1 MKAQFDN
8 KVMSSF
14 YLWLDHTLLD
24 KGEAFTNHN
33 SYFYSVNNLY
43 QAFSTYGSPF
53 KQFVSDSSI
62 QGAQVLTGI
71 YLNGTFKERGVSN
84 FTGINYGMGQVYFT
98 SAVSNPDTTLSGR
111 YAVKDFN
118 VFLTNDIEETL
129 LFETQFSLS
138 KKTSQS
144 PTGLPPES
152 LTYPAIFI
160 KNNGG
165 SNEPMAFGGLDRT
178 EMNIRA
184 IVLSDSQFNLDAI
197 SSIFRDMENTFIPLI
212 EENEMPFNNIGDF
225 KNNIVYNY
233 DTLTANKP
241 ETGQMFL
248 DNVAVS
254 KIGGLS
260 FAQKTNL
267 NPNVFSMII
276 DFELSNL
283 RYPRI

>member
-8 KVMSSF
+8 QVMSSF
-14 YLWLDHTLLD
+14 FLWLDHTLLK
-24 KGEAFTNHN
+24 KGEAFTNYN
-33 SYFYSVNNLY
+33 SYFYSVDNLY
-43 QAFSTYGSPF
+43 QAFNTYGSPF
-53 KQFVSDSSI
+53 KQLVSDSSI
-62 QGAQVLTGI
+62 PGAQIMTGV
-71 YLNGTFKERGVSN
+71 YLKGIFKERGVSN

-98 SAVSNPDTTLSGR
+98 SAISNPDTTLSGR

-118 VFLTNDIEETL
+118 VFLTNDVEEKL

-138 KKTSQS
+138 KQTSQS

-178 EMNIRA
+178 EINVRA
-184 IVLSDSQFNLDAI
+184 VVLSDSQFSLDAV
-197 SSIFRDMENTFIPLI
+197 SSIFRDMENSFVPLI
-212 EENEMPFNNIGDF
+212 EESQMPFNNIGDF

-233 DTLTANKP
+233 DALTANKP

-276 DFELSNL
+276 DFELSNF
-283 RYPRI
+283 RYPRS